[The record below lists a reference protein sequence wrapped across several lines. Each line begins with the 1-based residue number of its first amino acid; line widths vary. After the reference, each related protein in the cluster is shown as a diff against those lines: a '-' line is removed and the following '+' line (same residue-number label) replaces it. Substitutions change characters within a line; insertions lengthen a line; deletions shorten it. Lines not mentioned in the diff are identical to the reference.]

1 MVGQYAITISLYLKH
16 RGMFNGFINGGV
28 DSATDIELLR
38 SKTGGTTQQIITT
51 NPSIKDNHR

>member
-1 MVGQYAITISLYLKH
+1 
-16 RGMFNGFINGGV
+16 MFNGFINGGV

-51 NPSIKDNHR
+51 NPPIKDNHR